1 VRDGA
6 TAHAQVLSGQAD
18 FYEVF
23 PSDQLAKLDSSTVA
37 RAVPAPLLAYTYMAM
52 SMRDRKAKDRPHPI
66 FGDRALRRA
75 LSMAVDRA
83 SMLQNVFG
91 KYGRI
96 GRGPFTSTHVSA
108 DTTLEPPRFDLAAAK
123 ALLDSAGWR
132 ESTAGG
138 IRTKGGKQLRFAL
151 MYPTSSISRGR
162 YAVLLQQQ
170 LRQVGAQVDLE
181 ALEPRSAFYP
191 RLFAGDYDAAMN
203 TYNAD
208 PGFSSAKQAWSTEA
222 IGENG
227 QNYGRYSNSG
237 VDKQLDSALATFDLA
252 QARAHAARAYRLI
265 IDDAP
270 SIWLYDNLNIAG
282 VHRRIEPAPMRADG
296 YWSGLADWSIPRDK
310 RIDRDRIGLSQPAP

>member
-1 VRDGA
+1 
-6 TAHAQVLSGQAD
+6 
-18 FYEVF
+18 
-23 PSDQLAKLDSSTVA
+23 
-37 RAVPAPLLAYTYMAM
+37 
-52 SMRDRKAKDRPHPI
+52 
-66 FGDRALRRA
+66 
-75 LSMAVDRA
+75 MAVDRA
-83 SMLQNVFG
+83 AMIQNVFG

-96 GRGPFTSTHVSA
+96 GHGPFTSAHVSA
-108 DTTLEPPRFDLAAAK
+108 DTTLQPPRFDLAGAK

-132 ESTAGG
+132 ESTPGG
-138 IRTKGGKQLRFAL
+138 IRAKGGKQLRFAL
-151 MYPTSSISRGR
+151 MYPTSSINRGR

-181 ALEPRSAFYP
+181 ALEPRSAFNP

-208 PGFSSAKQAWSTEA
+208 PGFSAAKQAWSTEG

-227 QNYGRYSNSG
+227 QNYGRYSNPV
-237 VDKQLDSALATFDLA
+237 VDKQLDSALATSDLA
-252 QARAHAARAYRLI
+252 QARAHAARAYRQI

-282 VHRRIEPAPMRADG
+282 LHRRIEPAPMRADG
-296 YWSGLADWSIPRDK
+296 WWSGLAEWSIPRDK